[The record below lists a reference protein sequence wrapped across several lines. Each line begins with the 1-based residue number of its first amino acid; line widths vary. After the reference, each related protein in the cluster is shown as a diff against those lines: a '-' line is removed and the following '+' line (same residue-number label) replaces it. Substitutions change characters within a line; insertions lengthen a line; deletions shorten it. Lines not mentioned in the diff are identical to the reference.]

1 MLKLRLGTVKQEKT
15 SQKTLRSNLE
25 GEGCQFSKTI
35 HVKETKK
42 KNTPTVS
49 KNLACEDYVYGEIL
63 ATRQRNIFIP
73 VISIIKV
80 SLSS

>member
-1 MLKLRLGTVKQEKT
+1 MEGTKRVLKLRLGTVKQEKT

-42 KNTPTVS
+42 KPHRQFRRIWHVKITFTEKYS
-49 KNLACEDYVYGEIL
+49 LQDKGIYLFQLLA
-63 ATRQRNIFIP
+63 
-73 VISIIKV
+73 
-80 SLSS
+80 